1 MSAHIDKRHFNIKGN
16 RKKNL
21 CTVCELKFYIE
32 CSYKHHVETVHS
44 TNEEFKEKEA
54 NEVDK
59 KEKKEIDSMSTK
71 GKEHVQKETYEDE
84 ESKSNHKELKEKEEL
99 SKKHTKHLCK
109 VCKVSF
115 ENAKK
120 LTNHV
125 KTFHDFSNEDT
136 DEEDVIVLAKDDL
149 KAPSSIEE
157 FKKEKN
163 KNVCQECKLKFLN
176 GRMFKG
182 HMSEHH
188 PEMWK
193 QMQKNTEESGK
204 RQNPKRDVK
213 KRMRT

>member
-1 MSAHIDKRHFNIKGN
+1 MC
-16 RKKNL
+16 RKQ
-21 CTVCELKFYIE
+21 T
-32 CSYKHHVETVHS
+32 YK
-44 TNEEFKEKEA
+44 
-54 NEVDK
+54 
-59 KEKKEIDSMSTK
+59 
-71 GKEHVQKETYEDE
+71 DE

-99 SKKHTKHLCK
+99 SKKHTTHLCK

-115 ENAKK
+115 KNAKK

-125 KTFHDFSNEDT
+125 ETFHDFSNEDT
-136 DEEDVIVLAKDDL
+136 DEEDVIILAKDDL
-149 KAPSSIEE
+149 KAPSPIEE

-182 HMSEHH
+182 HISEHH

-204 RQNPKRDVK
+204 RQNPKKRCEK
-213 KRMRT
+213 KE